1 MPGSFCRQL
10 LFFLCAWDPGVV
22 DGPTR
27 LSTSS
32 PTCSSPGS
40 LTPATSCLFFY
51 RNPYPRL
58 LLGILES
65 GRLRLWPLWSL
76 WSPQSSLT
84 ALAFFFFTTV
94 FTPVRCRPQI
104 FDLISSSPPS
114 LPSFP
119 TRSLLLHAV
128 KSSARSSAQPQHPTP
143 MPPLAV
149 GLSRVFDAVRSI
161 APASCPQYSLHL
173 PSSSPYIS
181 PVPTAVED

>member
-10 LFFLCAWDPGVV
+10 LFFLCAWDPGVI
-22 DGPTR
+22 DGPTW

-40 LTPATSCLFFY
+40 LTPATSCLFFL
-51 RNPYPRL
+51 PQSLPSFAVGHPRL
-58 LLGILES
+58 WL
-65 GRLRLWPLWSL
+65 PL
-76 WSPQSSLT
+76 T
-84 ALAFFFFTTV
+84 LATLVTLVAPVVSDCPCVFFFTTV

-128 KSSARSSAQPQHPTP
+128 KSLARSSAQPQHPTP
-143 MPPLAV
+143 TPPLAV
-149 GLSRVFDAVRSI
+149 GLSRVFDAI
-161 APASCPQYSLHL
+161 
-173 PSSSPYIS
+173 
-181 PVPTAVED
+181 

>member
-10 LFFLCAWDPGVV
+10 LFFLCAWDPGIV

-40 LTPATSCLFFY
+40 LTPVTSCLFFLLQSL
-51 RNPYPRL
+51 PSFAVGHPRL
-58 LLGILES
+58 WL
-65 GRLRLWPLWSL
+65 PL
-76 WSPQSSLT
+76 T
-84 ALAFFFFTTV
+84 LATLVTLVAPVVSDRPRVFFFTTV
-94 FTPVRCRPQI
+94 FTPVRCQPQI
-104 FDLISSSPPS
+104 FNLISSSPPS

-143 MPPLAV
+143 TPPLAV

-161 APASCPQYSLHL
+161 APASCPRYSLHL